1 MATKLHDSLVKQR
14 QQVKRGF
21 DRLSDELNE
30 WYKQNNLPPSCA
42 LEMLMSDLPN
52 AIQRDYLTEFVE
64 RWEMLERLDDRLGA
78 TLKKMG
84 EANV

>member
-21 DRLSDELNE
+21 DRLTEE
-30 WYKQNNLPPSCA
+30 YKTWCANNGLPWHDA
-42 LEMLMSDLPN
+42 LELAMSDLPN
-52 AIQRDYLTEFVE
+52 EPQHAYLMEFID
-64 RWEMLERLDDRLGA
+64 RWEMLERLDNRLGA
-78 TLKKMG
+78 TLKQMG